1 MDISQILDWIKMLK
15 DEEYDIYECLDF
27 IQMWYRDILLYK
39 VTNDIN
45 LLIFKDEDRA
55 IREISSKS
63 SYEGLEK
70 VLEAVDQARVR
81 MDANVNMELAVELLL
96 LAMKEN

>member
-1 MDISQILDWIKMLK
+1 
-15 DEEYDIYECLDF
+15 
-27 IQMWYRDILLYK
+27 